1 METRAVVRE
10 PHVGDVPVE
19 LEPVARCARGIDV
32 AYLPARRDIGGPAR
46 SFPDDH
52 VDQRHSD
59 DRDHTGGLRHDEPA
73 SKAVAS
79 ELSTTRLLA

>member
-32 AYLPARRDIGGPAR
+32 GYLPARRNIGGPGEDQPRAIR
-46 SFPDDH
+46 LDVCRQQGAAGVGPDPCH
-52 VDQRHSD
+52 
-59 DRDHTGGLRHDEPA
+59 
-73 SKAVAS
+73 
-79 ELSTTRLLA
+79 